1 MSNNKLY
8 NIYEKFIENKM
19 SHIFLIETNDV
30 YRAYDDLKYII
41 ANIIKEK
48 DNYQVDDI
56 INKMNE
62 DNLLDFYHVEPDNNS
77 IKKEHIEYIFNNCRS
92 IPTYLSNKYYVINE
106 AEKINVNCENRILK
120 FIEEPLEGIYGFLI
134 CRDIKKLLPTIKS
147 RCQIISAY
155 YDNDL
160 DDTFIN
166 DELLIEYVNK
176 YENELDIIHNT
187 ILIKKL
193 SERIEYI
200 EFFNKL
206 LKLYNLLLHKQL
218 DLTNYDCLKKLNI
231 KQICDRIS
239 LINNVIEKLGANCN
253 IKLTIN
259 YYILELENK
268 NE

>member
-1 MSNNKLY
+1 MNNNKLTY
-8 NIYEKFIENKM
+8 IYEKFIENKM

-30 YRAYDDLKYII
+30 YKAYDDLKEVI
-41 ANIIKEK
+41 ANIINKK
-48 DNYQVDDI
+48 DGISVLDI
-56 INKMNE
+56 VNRINE

-77 IKKEHIEYIFNNCRS
+77 IKKEHIEYIFGNCKA

-106 AEKINVNCENRILK
+106 AEKININCENRILK

-134 CRDIKKLLPTIKS
+134 CRDLKKLLPTIKS

-155 YDNDL
+155 YDNDV
-160 DDTFIN
+160 DESFIN
-166 DELLIEYVNK
+166 DELLIDYVNN
-176 YENELDIIHNT
+176 YENNLTIIHNT
-187 ILIKKL
+187 ILNKKL

-206 LKLYNLLLHKQL
+206 LKLYNLLLHKRL
-218 DLTNYDCLKKLNI
+218 DLTNYECLKKLNI

-253 IKLTIN
+253 IKLAIN

-268 NE
+268 YE